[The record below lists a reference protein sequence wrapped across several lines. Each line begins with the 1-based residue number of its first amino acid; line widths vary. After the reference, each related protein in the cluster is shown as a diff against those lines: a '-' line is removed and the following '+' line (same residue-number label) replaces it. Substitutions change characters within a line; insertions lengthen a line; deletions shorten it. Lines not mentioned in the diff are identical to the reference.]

1 MSGTLCVPY
10 MRYLPCESAHTLSK
24 SADRLLPKMAGM
36 VGQSASGFSDL
47 STSRNG
53 SDTTKRP
60 GTPQITSSELSCPAN
75 LQRIAQRKAQIKTYP
90 IRKKLEKLDVYSSCK
105 ASMQ

>member
-1 MSGTLCVPY
+1 
-10 MRYLPCESAHTLSK
+10 
-24 SADRLLPKMAGM
+24 MAG
-36 VGQSASGFSDL
+36 QSVSGFNEL
-47 STSRNG
+47 ATSTNS

-60 GTPQITSSELSCPAN
+60 GTTQITSSELSRPVN

-105 ASMQ
+105 ASTWRIKLLVHRKVTPVGLLIL